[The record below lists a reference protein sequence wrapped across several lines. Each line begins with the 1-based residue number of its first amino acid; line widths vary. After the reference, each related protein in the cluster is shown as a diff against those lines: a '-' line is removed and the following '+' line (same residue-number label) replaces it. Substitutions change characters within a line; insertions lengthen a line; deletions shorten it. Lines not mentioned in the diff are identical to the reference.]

1 MNIHPTLLRIAFV
14 FVLLILAVTMADGQT
29 VDHERFLDAVVTVE
43 ATPGRGSHGELG
55 KYQFTAQTWR
65 QHSTKPHEW
74 ALGRTSEARLE
85 RDRVAR
91 AHIKWIEQHLEN
103 PTVYRMALV
112 WNAGLNTVKRNA
124 FTDSSVDYANR
135 VRNVYGEGVP

>member
-14 FVLLILAVTMADGQT
+14 FALLLLAITMADGQT
-29 VDHERFLDAVVTVE
+29 VDHERFLGAVVTVE
-43 ATPGRGSHGELG
+43 ATPGRGSNGELG
-55 KYQFTAQTWR
+55 KYQLTAQTWR
-65 QHSTKPHEW
+65 QHSKQPHEW
-74 ALGRTSEARLE
+74 ALGRTSEARME

-91 AHIKWIEQHLEN
+91 AHTKWIEQHLEN

-124 FTDSSVDYANR
+124 FTDASVDYANR